1 MSNRLQSTLE
11 VAQMGAVWIAS
22 ISIFGI
28 SAIGA
33 TQADALKGVVEA
45 LKTHAAT
52 ERPASSEACEA
63 CE

>member
-1 MSNRLQSTLE
+1 
-11 VAQMGAVWIAS
+11 MGAVWIAS